1 MIDERQQM
9 IIRQS
14 QLTTVIKYTGE
25 CGVCLTPVELLQCT
39 ELFYSYIVEGYQPE
53 VKERFSKLG
62 DFLKKKQEDN
72 E

>member
-25 CGVCLTPVELLQCT
+25 CGVCLDPVELLQVT
-39 ELFYSYIVEGYQPE
+39 ELFYSYIVEGYKPE
-53 VKERFSKLG
+53 VKERFNKLG
-62 DFLKKKQEDN
+62 EFLKTKK
-72 E
+72 